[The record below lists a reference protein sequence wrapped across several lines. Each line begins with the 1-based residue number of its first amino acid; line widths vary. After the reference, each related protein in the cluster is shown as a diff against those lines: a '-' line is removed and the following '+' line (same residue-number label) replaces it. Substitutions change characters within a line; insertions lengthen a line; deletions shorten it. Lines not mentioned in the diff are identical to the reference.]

1 MSLSFF
7 PFPRMPLLGQVC
19 VLALGLAAA
28 GAGLSACAPLGIAV
42 GAGAAGGAMALEERG
57 FTASA
62 RDKVTGTTIE
72 KKLIDHSF
80 ELFRNV
86 GVTVIEDRVYLTG
99 VVATQD
105 QRIEAAKIA
114 WGTERVRDVVNEI
127 EIGERG
133 DLIDSGRD
141 QAIETKLS
149 SILTFDGQV
158 SAVNYS
164 IEAVNGTVYIFGIA
178 QSQAEIDRVQSQAR
192 GVANVRRI
200 VSHAVLKNDPGR
212 QEWLKKQESGS

>member
-1 MSLSFF
+1 MPLSCF
-7 PFPRMPLLGQVC
+7 PFQRLSRQGQAC

-62 RDKVTGTTIE
+62 RDKITGTTIE

-105 QRIEAAKIA
+105 QRIEAGKIA
-114 WGTERVRDVVNEI
+114 WGTDRVRDVVNEI
-127 EIGERG
+127 EVGERG
-133 DLIDSGRD
+133 DLIDAGRD
-141 QAIETKLS
+141 QVIETDLAR
-149 SILTFDGQV
+149 ILTFDTQV

-178 QSQAEIDRVQSQAR
+178 QSQAEIDRVRAQAR

-200 VSHAVLKNDPGR
+200 VSHAVLKDDPAR
-212 QEWLKKQESGS
+212 QEWLRKQESGS

>member
-1 MSLSFF
+1 MPLSFF
-7 PFPRMPLLGQVC
+7 PFSRMPRLGQAC

-62 RDKVTGTTIE
+62 RDKITGTTIE

-105 QRIEAAKIA
+105 QRIEAGKIA
-114 WGTERVRDVVNEI
+114 WGTDRVRDVVNEI
-127 EIGERG
+127 EVGARG
-133 DLIDSGRD
+133 DLIDAGRD
-141 QAIETKLS
+141 QVIETDLAR
-149 SILTFDGQV
+149 ILTFDTQV

-178 QSQAEIDRVQSQAR
+178 QSQAEIDRVRAQAR

-200 VSHAVLKNDPGR
+200 VSHAVLKDDPAR
-212 QEWLKKQESGS
+212 QEWLRKQESGS

>member
-1 MSLSFF
+1 MPLSFC
-7 PFPRMPLLGQVC
+7 PLSRLPRLGQAC

-28 GAGLSACAPLGIAV
+28 GAGLSACAPLGVAV

-62 RDKVTGTTIE
+62 RDKITGTTIE

-105 QRIEAAKIA
+105 QRIEAGKIA

-141 QAIETKLS
+141 QAIETKLA

-178 QSQAEIDRVQSQAR
+178 QSQTEIDRVKAQAR

-200 VSHAVLKNDPGR
+200 VSHAVLKDDPAR

>member
-1 MSLSFF
+1 MPLSFL
-7 PFPRMPLLGQVC
+7 PYPRMPRLGQVC
-19 VLALGLAAA
+19 FLALGLAAA
-28 GAGLSACAPLGIAV
+28 GAGLSACAPLGLAV

-62 RDKVTGTTIE
+62 HDKITGTTIE
-72 KKLIDHSF
+72 KKLIDNSF

-127 EIGERG
+127 EIGDRG
-133 DLIDSGRD
+133 DLIDAGRD
-141 QAIETKLS
+141 QAIETKLA

-178 QSQAEIDRVQSQAR
+178 QSEAEIDRVKSQAR

-200 VSHAVLKNDPGR
+200 VSHAVLKNDPAR

>member
-1 MSLSFF
+1 MNPAPFTPPNLGSYAKAACLFAALLLSGAILSGCT
-7 PFPRMPLLGQVC
+7 PFGV
-19 VLALGLAAA
+19 VL
-28 GAGLSACAPLGIAV
+28 
-42 GAGAAGGAMALEERG
+42 GAGAAGGSMALEERG
-57 FTASA
+57 FEASA
-62 RDKVTGTTIE
+62 RDKITGTTIE
-72 KKLIDHSF
+72 KRLIDSSF
-80 ELFRNV
+80 TLFRNV

-114 WGTERVRDVVNEI
+114 WSVERVRDVLNEI
-127 EIGERG
+127 EIGARG

-141 QAIETKLS
+141 QAIETKLA
-149 SILTFDGQV
+149 SILAFDGQV

-178 QSQAEIDRVQSQAR
+178 QSPAEIDRVKAQAR

-200 VSHAVLKNDPGR
+200 VSHAVLKDDPDR
-212 QEWLKKQESGS
+212 VEWLRKQESGS

>member
-1 MSLSFF
+1 MPLSFC
-7 PFPRMPLLGQVC
+7 PLSRLPRLGRAC

-28 GAGLSACAPLGIAV
+28 GAGLSACAPLGVAV

-62 RDKVTGTTIE
+62 RDKITGTTIE

-105 QRIEAAKIA
+105 QRIEAGKIA

-141 QAIETKLS
+141 QAIETKLA

-178 QSQAEIDRVQSQAR
+178 QSQTEIDRVKAQAR

-200 VSHAVLKNDPGR
+200 VSHAVLKDDPAR

>member
-1 MSLSFF
+1 MPLSFF
-7 PFPRMPLLGQVC
+7 PFPRMPRLGQACFLV
-19 VLALGLAAA
+19 LGLAAT

-62 RDKVTGTTIE
+62 RDKITGTTIE

-114 WGTERVRDVVNEI
+114 WGTDRVRDVVNEI

-178 QSQAEIDRVQSQAR
+178 QSEAEIERIKSQAR

-200 VSHAVLKNDPGR
+200 VSHAVLKNDPAR
-212 QEWLKKQESGS
+212 QEWLRKQESGS